1 MSVTDIRLALDFC
14 DHRKTERMVMRL
26 GEISVRCLLRLW
38 MYAAGRRQLGVL
50 DRMTPLDIADAA
62 GWKHWQNPTLF
73 PVNHDQFCA
82 VLASEEI
89 GYLDTLPDG
98 QYAIHEWAE
107 HQGWVSN
114 APQRRKK
121 SQVANAA
128 KYGVKLQQAELTFEV
143 SIPSKPNIP
152 STPSPIPQDTAAEP
166 STPYGKTDSEES
178 SNCVLGPPPLP
189 LPPPPP
195 LPLPSPLPRAAA
207 PCAGAPLRGE
217 KMVSVGA
224 VLKPPV
230 IWKTFV
236 RILRFDLGWNED
248 EAEALMRAQRLKS
261 EDPHYTD
268 PVIVWPLAAAIYAD
282 RTKKPRNKYAFVSS
296 CNKEPADCDQ
306 DQAKHYLSA
315 ALAQRG
321 TETAAR
327 N

>member
-1 MSVTDIRLALDFC
+1 
-14 DHRKTERMVMRL
+14 
-26 GEISVRCLLRLW
+26 
-38 MYAAGRRQLGVL
+38 
-50 DRMTPLDIADAA
+50 
-62 GWKHWQNPTLF
+62 
-73 PVNHDQFCA
+73 
-82 VLASEEI
+82 
-89 GYLDTLPDG
+89 
-98 QYAIHEWAE
+98 
-107 HQGWVSN
+107 
-114 APQRRKK
+114 
-121 SQVANAA
+121 
-128 KYGVKLQQAELTFEV
+128 
-143 SIPSKPNIP
+143 
-152 STPSPIPQDTAAEP
+152 
-166 STPYGKTDSEES
+166 
-178 SNCVLGPPPLP
+178 
-189 LPPPPP
+189 
-195 LPLPSPLPRAAA
+195 
-207 PCAGAPLRGE
+207 
-217 KMVSVGA
+217 MVSVGA